1 MYSKEIFMIIKIVFI
16 GILVFIGISYLIN
29 SNHSQILDPVA
40 SKTSVVYNIKRE
52 SFDYE
57 WKGGTFTL
65 NLNGKKVD
73 MYLNTDIIENT
84 EDIFA
89 DNKNLVIR
97 DTCGVVQVKIDLETA
112 KINNDLTSI
121 HFNDELEPMDII
133 TDIRCI

>member
-1 MYSKEIFMIIKIVFI
+1 
-16 GILVFIGISYLIN
+16 
-29 SNHSQILDPVA
+29 
-40 SKTSVVYNIKRE
+40 
-52 SFDYE
+52 
-57 WKGGTFTL
+57 
-65 NLNGKKVD
+65 

-97 DTCGVVQVKIDLETA
+97 DTCDVVQLKIDLDLA